1 MAERSIRFGIV
12 GGGLM
17 GREFASAAARW
28 VHLSELGAR
37 PEIVAVCDRD
47 PTVSAWYERLTPAP
61 SLHTDYRTLLDD
73 ESIDAV
79 YVAVPHHLHEEIYC
93 AVLAAGKHLLGEK
106 PFGIDLAA
114 NAAINQAIEA
124 NPSLL
129 VRCSS
134 ELPFYPGGQAVAHW
148 IRERRFGRI
157 IEARSVFLHSSDLDP
172 NKPIN
177 WKRIGALNGEY
188 GCLGDLGIHALHL
201 PLRAGWKIRN
211 VRAILSDIVP
221 ERPGPD
227 GKPVACDTWD
237 NAVLLCEAEDEGTT
251 FPLRIETKRIAP
263 GETNT
268 WAIEI
273 DGTSGSIAYST
284 KQPKT
289 LRTMAYE
296 PGGPQA
302 WAVVDLGSVSAY
314 PAITGSIFEFGFS
327 DAILQ
332 MWAAFVDELTHGREG
347 MQQPFHCAT
356 PEEAAAT
363 HRLFTASLRSHRE
376 RSVVAVDGS

>member
-1 MAERSIRFGIV
+1 V
-12 GGGLM
+12 
-17 GREFASAAARW
+17 
-28 VHLSELGAR
+28 
-37 PEIVAVCDRD
+37 
-47 PTVSAWYERLTPAP
+47 
-61 SLHTDYRTLLDD
+61 
-73 ESIDAV
+73 
-79 YVAVPHHLHEEIYC
+79 
-93 AVLAAGKHLLGEK
+93 AGKHLLGEK

-114 NAAINQAIEA
+114 NTVINHAIEA
-124 NPSLL
+124 HPSLL

-134 ELPFYPGGQAVAHW
+134 ELPFYPGGQEVARW

-172 NKPIN
+172 DKPIN
-177 WKRIGALNGEY
+177 WKRIASLNGEY
-188 GCLGDLGIHALHL
+188 GCMGDLGIHALHL
-201 PLRAGWKIRN
+201 PLRAGWKIAN

-227 GKPVACDTWD
+227 GEPVACDTWD
-237 NAVLLCEAEDEGTT
+237 NAVLLCEAEDEGAT

-289 LRTMAYE
+289 LRTMDYE

-332 MWAAFVDELTHGREG
+332 MWAAFVDELTHGRDG
-347 MQQPFHCAT
+347 MQQPFYCAT

-363 HRLFTASLRSHRE
+363 HRLFTASLRSHRDRE
-376 RSVVAVDGS
+376 VIAVDR